1 MKRASM
7 KHKDHWA
14 KEGTTS
20 HCISPSHI
28 HLDDCQDLQLH
39 KPGRLRTRLFTPQGP
54 FYQALLDICTSRL
67 TSAENSNFTWGLY
80 LHEDYA
86 SGREF
91 VAWKGGCCSGEVLES
106 WDPNEGPSQ
115 MGHCQWVSVLGL
127 GSARTEFIL
136 HSVPCDHTHFSSP
149 NPFNFL
155 SNFGCFFFP
164 LNIFH
169 VWCLFGGLPLLV

>member
-1 MKRASM
+1 MGEEEGYGEMKRASM

-67 TSAENSNFTWGLY
+67 TSAENSNFTRGLY

-91 VAWKGGCCSGEVLES
+91 VAWKGGCCSGQ
-106 WDPNEGPSQ
+106 GPTYCLCLWLSEA
-115 MGHCQWVSVLGL
+115 S
-127 GSARTEFIL
+127 SAF
-136 HSVPCDHTHFSSP
+136 
-149 NPFNFL
+149 
-155 SNFGCFFFP
+155 
-164 LNIFH
+164 
-169 VWCLFGGLPLLV
+169 